1 MRERGLITL
10 TIIASVCIASIGL
23 VPMGCGPYTA
33 VHGPL
38 SALRAQR
45 AFLLLSFA
53 IASLFWLAAAW
64 VLSRFFSLGTLR
76 LVVDPA
82 SEAAGCSSLHCSLR
96 C

>member
-1 MRERGLITL
+1 
-10 TIIASVCIASIGL
+10 
-23 VPMGCGPYTA
+23 MGCGPYTA

-38 SALRAQR
+38 SAFRAQR
-45 AFLLLSFA
+45 AFLLLLFA

-64 VLSRFFSLGTLR
+64 VLSRFFPLGTLR

-82 SEAAGCSSLHCSLR
+82 RGAAGFSSLDCSLR